1 MYVEQIINL
10 EILNI
15 YIIYMN
21 CSVRIDPNY
30 NDNVDFVKL
39 F

>member
-10 EILNI
+10 KILNI

-21 CSVRIDPNY
+21 CSVRIDTNY
-30 NDNVDFVKL
+30 IDNVDFVKL